1 MARRWSERGA
11 AAVEF
16 ALIAPAVLTLAVG
29 IMEFSRVFNTQAVL
43 SAAAREGVR
52 TMALSSSPS
61 AARTSAKNA
70 ATNLGL
76 TDGQI
81 AVTPSTCTTAE
92 TQDATAKVTITY
104 NFVFVTGMFGSG
116 LTLSGVGAM
125 RCNG

>member
-16 ALIAPAVLTLAVG
+16 ALIAPALLTLAVG
-29 IMEFSRVFNTQAVL
+29 IMEFSRVFNAQATL

-52 TMALSSSPS
+52 SMSLTSSPT
-61 AARTSAKNA
+61 AARTTAKSAA
-70 ATNLGL
+70 GNLNL
-76 TDGQI
+76 TDAEI
-81 AVTPSTCTTAE
+81 AVTPSTCATTE
-92 TQDATAKVTITY
+92 TADATAKVTITY

-116 LTLSGVGAM
+116 LTLTGVGSM